1 MLKPMDLPP
10 ALRHLTELALEGV
23 PLAELTRAAG
33 TLSKRYR
40 AEVHDGH
47 LHLADDDAV
56 RAYLVTRL
64 PATYAAVAACVAA
77 VAEARPDFAP
87 RTLLDVGAGP
97 GSAFWAAMER
107 WPLEEALLLEASPA
121 VRAWG
126 ERGTAHAPARVTW
139 RTADVTANI
148 TTDVTTDVTT
158 DITTDVTPGLADTP
172 PHDLVTAAYLLNE
185 LAPEARARVTDLL
198 WSLTADTLLLVE
210 PGTPA
215 GWTRILDARARLIA
229 AGAHLLAPCPHAAR
243 CPLAPPDWC
252 HFSQRVARSRGHR
265 RAKGAEMAW
274 EDEKY
279 IYLAASRRPGREW
292 EARVLAPPRARS
304 GLVKLRLC
312 EQDGTAAERS
322 ISKRE
327 GDVFRAARRAGWGD
341 AL

>member
-1 MLKPMDLPP
+1 MLKAMDLPP
-10 ALRHLTELALEGV
+10 ALRRLTELALEGA

-40 AEVHDGH
+40 AEVYDGR
-47 LHLADDDAV
+47 LHLAADDAA

-77 VAEARPDFAP
+77 LAAARPDFAP

-97 GSAFWAAMER
+97 GSAFWAAAER

-126 ERGTAHAPARVTW
+126 EQGTAHAPARVTW
-139 RTADVTANI
+139 RTADI
-148 TTDVTTDVTT
+148 TS
-158 DITTDVTPGLADTP
+158 GLADTP

-185 LAPEARARVTDLL
+185 LTPDARARVTDSL
-198 WSLTADTLLLVE
+198 WSRTADTLLLVE

-215 GWTRILDARARLIA
+215 GWTRVLDARARLIE

-265 RAKGAEMAW
+265 RAKGAELAW

-279 IYLAASRRPGREW
+279 IYLAASRRPGGASG
-292 EARVLAPPRARS
+292 ARVLAPPRARS
-304 GLVKLRLC
+304 GLVKLKLC